1 MVKATDVLAK
11 AVTTAGSPAGEST
24 NLVIQAEVAALQPMP
39 MQTSEPV
46 PLPVP
51 EGGWPAD
58 EYTGKGGDYV
68 RDPFTGIR
76 SPAVPAA

>member
-1 MVKATDVLAK
+1 MVKATDKLNQGAGTDAG
-11 AVTTAGSPAGEST
+11 AVGDVTKQPAA
-24 NLVIQAEVAALQPMP
+24 AEVDERKPMP
-39 MQTSEPV
+39 V
-46 PLPVP
+46 PD
-51 EGGWPAD
+51 GGWPAD